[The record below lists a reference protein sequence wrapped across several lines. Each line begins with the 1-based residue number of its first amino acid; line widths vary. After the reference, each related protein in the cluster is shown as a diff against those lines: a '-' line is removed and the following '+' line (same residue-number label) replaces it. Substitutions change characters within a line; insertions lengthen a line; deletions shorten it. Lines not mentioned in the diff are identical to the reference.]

1 VGVASS
7 EVTAAP
13 ATAPLARLVGEAI
26 RERQLRVMKR
36 RATGLLVAVT
46 GVFLVVTALD
56 NGSVWVAYVRA
67 AAEASMV
74 GGLADWF
81 AVTAL
86 FRHPLGLPI
95 PHTAV
100 IAERKEQFGR
110 TLGDFVQANFLNAD
124 VVVARVRSSQ
134 VTSRVGGWL
143 ADPVHAA
150 RVARELADLLVEAFG
165 SVRPEDAV
173 QLLEAEVARVARS
186 VPLTPLAGRALRAAT
201 AAGRDQEL
209 LDAALP
215 FIQRMLEDERPFLRS
230 RFGESAPRWLPNP
243 IEGRIFDR
251 LYDGLMQLLQEV
263 AEDRWHDVR
272 LAYRRGLNRVI
283 EALMTSPDLRARGE
297 RLKDELLRHPELR
310 RWLASLW
317 ADMTEALR
325 VEAADPDSQLH
336 PRIREAV
343 MAAGRRLRDDPVVA
357 GRAETALEGAL
368 RYVAEHFHTEIAGLV
383 STTIGQWDAAE
394 TSRKLELLLGR
405 DLQFIRINGTVV
417 GGLAGVAIHAVAQM
431 LS

>member
-1 VGVASS
+1 
-7 EVTAAP
+7 
-13 ATAPLARLVGEAI
+13 
-26 RERQLRVMKR
+26 
-36 RATGLLVAVT
+36 
-46 GVFLVVTALD
+46 
-56 NGSVWVAYVRA
+56 
-67 AAEASMV
+67 
-74 GGLADWF
+74 
-81 AVTAL
+81 
-86 FRHPLGLPI
+86 
-95 PHTAV
+95 V
-100 IAERKEQFGR
+100 IAQRKEQFGR
-110 TLGDFVQANFLNAD
+110 TLGDFVQANFLTAE

-251 LYDGLMQLLQEV
+251 LYDGLVELLSEV
-263 AEDRWHDVR
+263 ADDRWHDVR
-272 LAYRRGLNRVI
+272 LAYRRGLNRFI

-297 RLKDELLRHPELR
+297 RLKAELLQHPELR